1 MFGLEVTDK
10 HSFSAK
16 VITDAQVLLVKR
28 SALGSLAGRNAVI
41 ARELYALTAREL
53 QRTQD
58 RMLLLIKRAQ

>member
-53 QRTQD
+53 
-58 RMLLLIKRAQ
+58 